1 MGFKRPFDSEELQ
14 ELPFKHPRQFDN
26 NNKLT
31 QFANTISH
39 SYTHQ
44 NPHISVDV
52 EGGFCKCQW
61 DEAFETGGLNDERP
75 PVDKDFETSAPLSLI
90 TSISSEEDVDTG
102 PAAISPISPEYFDFD
117 FPRRTLG
124 PVEDAY
130 SLLLDRSPRKQVQLG
145 PNHQAN
151 VPSLGRHIKKDK
163 FVQNCASDTNDIGY
177 EEIMM
182 GTCVIPMP
190 DSDLSAN
197 DSGKVGAGRTD
208 CSCLDGGSLRCVRQ
222 HVMEAW
228 EKLRKSLGHEKFVKL
243 GFYDMGE
250 DVAYK
255 WSEEEEEIFREVVYS
270 NPASL
275 GKNFWKHFS
284 MVFPSRSKR
293 ELVSYYFNVFIL
305 QRRAVQNRSSILDS
319 DSDDDEWHGSQQV
332 YEVKASEEDEDSSAI
347 ESLAAQEGLS
357 NHEGDCLGDDD
368 DDGSDDDDDDDD
380 DDSGDSDSGSGDGN
394 YSSASARGDYGVN
407 LMLKGPIAKSFDES
421 RFDPVFEQTNKDL
434 GQVEDFNVQDDSCMS
449 FEFQPNMVD
458 SHSLIDT
465 KADLHDS
472 QMKTDLS
479 KCMQAKVDGSSDL
492 VSHVYLLDTCDAKI
506 WDARYPTTAT
516 EGIDLQPTCNI
527 IEEIFG
533 QDTWDNKMRNE

>member
-31 QFANTISH
+31 QFADTISH
-39 SYTHQ
+39 SHTHR

-52 EGGFCKCQW
+52 EGAFRKCQW
-61 DEAFETGGLNDERP
+61 DEAFETGGLNDERHL
-75 PVDKDFETSAPLSLI
+75 VDKDFETSAPLSLV

-102 PAAISPISPEYFDFD
+102 LAAISPISPEYFDFD
-117 FPRRTLG
+117 FPRRTMG

-130 SLLLDRSPRKQVQLG
+130 ALILDRSPRKQVPLG

-197 DSGKVGAGRTD
+197 ESGKVGAGRAD

-222 HVMEAW
+222 HVMEAR

-275 GKNFWKHFS
+275 GKKFWKHLS

-305 QRRAVQNRSSILDS
+305 QRRAVQNRSSILDI

-332 YEVKASEEDEDSSAI
+332 YEVKASEEDEDSSGI

-357 NHEGDCLGDDD
+357 NHEGDCVGDDD
-368 DDGSDDDDDDDD
+368 DDGSDDDDDDD

-394 YSSASARGDYGVN
+394 YSSAAARGDYGVN

-434 GQVEDFNVQDDSCMS
+434 GRVEDFNVQDDSCMS

-458 SHSLIDT
+458 SHGLIDT
-465 KADLHDS
+465 KADLHDN

-479 KCMQAKVDGSSDL
+479 RCMQAKVDGSSDL

>member
-52 EGGFCKCQW
+52 EGGFRKCQW

-75 PVDKDFETSAPLSLI
+75 LVDKDFETSAPLSLI

-357 NHEGDCLGDDD
+357 NHEG
-368 DDGSDDDDDDDD
+368 
-380 DDSGDSDSGSGDGN
+380 
-394 YSSASARGDYGVN
+394 
-407 LMLKGPIAKSFDES
+407 PIAKSFDES